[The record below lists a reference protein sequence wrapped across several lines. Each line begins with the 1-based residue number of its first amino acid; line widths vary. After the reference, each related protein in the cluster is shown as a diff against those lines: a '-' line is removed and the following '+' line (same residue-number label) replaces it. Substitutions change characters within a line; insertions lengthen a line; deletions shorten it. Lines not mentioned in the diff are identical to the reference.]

1 MRTRSHAPGPR
12 RLVRFPAWVCR
23 QLSAVT
29 LNSADAVL
37 PGVSICLAKLDG
49 PQTCATS
56 DASGGFG
63 FLFLPPGD
71 SALVTTKPG
80 SGP

>member
-49 PQTCATS
+49 PQKHAQPRMPVAGSASCSSLLAT
-56 DASGGFG
+56 
-63 FLFLPPGD
+63 LRW
-71 SALVTTKPG
+71 
-80 SGP
+80 